1 MGTYYGTSG
10 NDYID
15 PLDPAN
21 DIIYGSAGNDTL
33 YGWSGNDTIYGES
46 GNDILYG
53 ESGNDVL
60 NGGTDNDTMYGGTG
74 NDIYYVDTMSDIVTE
89 YANAGIDLVYSS
101 VSTNYK
107 WLPANV
113 ENLTLTGTA
122 YYGDGN
128 DLNNVIQGTNSGN
141 SLYGY
146 GGNDTLYGYGGND
159 YLTGG
164 TGSDTLIGGSGNDSL
179 NGYGGTTGEYDIL
192 SGDYSSSQPGVKDSS
207 DGADTFILGDASKAY
222 YLGSGYA
229 TITDFYWSEGDKIQ
243 VHGSQSNYSLSFQNW
258 SGSSANDTLIY
269 SNSDL
274 IGVVQDTTNV
284 ILSADFIF
292 V

>member
-1 MGTYYGTSG
+1 MS
-10 NDYID
+10 
-15 PLDPAN
+15 
-21 DIIYGSAGNDTL
+21 
-33 YGWSGNDTIYGES
+33 
-46 GNDILYG
+46 
-53 ESGNDVL
+53 
-60 NGGTDNDTMYGGTG
+60 GGTG

-89 YANAGIDLVYSS
+89 YAGEGTDLVYSS